1 MAYKSLMK
9 DNEII
14 QGDSSDINM
23 FSTDMADDLSIG
35 GWSASYT
42 IAETLGAVPIV
53 ARALPLNDGT
63 DGAVENSSFVFQ
75 ILPGESAMLTI
86 GTKYWVTVQIT
97 NTNID
102 YNSEIVQFK
111 MKVKA
116 QGVL

>member
-9 DNEII
+9 DDEII

-23 FSTDMADDLSIG
+23 FSTDMATDLSVG

-42 IAETLGAVPIV
+42 ISESLGAAPIV
-53 ARALPLNDGT
+53 SRSLPLNDGT
-63 DGAVENSSFVFQ
+63 DGEVANKYFVFQ
-75 ILPGESAMLTI
+75 ILPAESEGLTV

-97 NTNID
+97 NASID
-102 YNSEIVQFK
+102 YNAEVVQYK
-111 MKVKA
+111 LKVRA